1 MVSNPMQRKSK
12 NSFILGLIIGLFV
25 TIVVA
30 VIMFLQ
36 IKALQDKNT
45 KLIGDRKKIYVLTED
60 VESGDIVTKDM
71 FRTMEVDVNTI
82 PKGATQNKET
92 IESYFSVDQD
102 DDPIVTLT
110 DANGNLNKYVEK
122 DGERY
127 ILTEKSGKYYAT
139 INGEEKEIKFKDG
152 ALVAK
157 IKMNKNTVVTANMF
171 TTTEDGSGDDVR
183 LQEYNMISVPANIK
197 NGEKGKN
204 GSFVDIRLRMPSGL
218 DYIVVSKKRVEMPE
232 DMTEAT
238 AGNTIWLRMTEEE
251 TIIMS
256 EAIVETYMMDGAM
269 LYAAEYA
276 EPGIQ
281 SEAIPTYIPSE
292 TTFNLIAKNP
302 NVVQEAATAIY
313 NRYNADKESI
323 GSRSK
328 ISGEV
333 SRAEN
338 ADDNLVSKTETEIST
353 RQTQRKTYLEELA
366 GN

>member
-122 DGERY
+122 DPVKYHGSV
-127 ILTEKSGKYYAT
+127 EK
-139 INGEEKEIKFKDG
+139 
-152 ALVAK
+152 
-157 IKMNKNTVVTANMF
+157 
-171 TTTEDGSGDDVR
+171 
-183 LQEYNMISVPANIK
+183 
-197 NGEKGKN
+197 
-204 GSFVDIRLRMPSGL
+204 
-218 DYIVVSKKRVEMPE
+218 
-232 DMTEAT
+232 
-238 AGNTIWLRMTEEE
+238 
-251 TIIMS
+251 
-256 EAIVETYMMDGAM
+256 
-269 LYAAEYA
+269 
-276 EPGIQ
+276 
-281 SEAIPTYIPSE
+281 
-292 TTFNLIAKNP
+292 
-302 NVVQEAATAIY
+302 
-313 NRYNADKESI
+313 
-323 GSRSK
+323 
-328 ISGEV
+328 
-333 SRAEN
+333 
-338 ADDNLVSKTETEIST
+338 
-353 RQTQRKTYLEELA
+353 
-366 GN
+366 